1 LGNLLVAVVFGQ
13 NEDIKESN
21 SFENISKISNM
32 SFVEFNY
39 SLCGSAFC
47 PATELPA
54 SAAPS
59 LNKVYLLVFILGLSS
74 IISVLLSIFLNDVD
88 YIAKE
93 DGITTTRISN

>member
-13 NEDIKESN
+13 NEDIKQSN
-21 SFENISKISNM
+21 SFENISNI
-32 SFVEFNY
+32 SFVQFNY

-47 PATELPA
+47 PSTELPA

-59 LNKVYLLVFILGLSS
+59 SNKVYLLVFILGLSS

-93 DGITTTRISN
+93 DGITTTRIGN